1 MNLKLKMLRSSFAAA
16 AAILS
21 STHVAADEKIGQIP
35 LAKDIKSAKLVF
47 YPLSI
52 NTYAPVTEAD
62 MLRNGCIYDIAGNSE
77 KIAELSAI
85 LSGGM
90 IISNEGEEQFQLRNV
105 IYFTLRD
112 GSKVRMLVSDA
123 HNLKPGVFGIIDKG
137 PTKKHSYLTSDEK
150 TLKLLRTWA
159 KSRVQKNN
167 ASTFCEI

>member
-1 MNLKLKMLRSSFAAA
+1 
-16 AAILS
+16 
-21 STHVAADEKIGQIP
+21 
-35 LAKDIKSAKLVF
+35 
-47 YPLSI
+47 
-52 NTYAPVTEAD
+52 
-62 MLRNGCIYDIAGNSE
+62 MLRNGCIYNIAGTSE

-112 GSKVRMLVSDA
+112 GSKVRMLFSDA

-137 PTKKHSYLTSDEK
+137 PTLKHSNLTSDEK

-159 KSRVQKNN
+159 KSRVHKNN
-167 ASTFCEI
+167 ASTYCDM